1 VTLAA
6 IRSHAFASRA
16 SRPGSRRLC
25 VGVGSGLAKTL
36 LVVGAAALGGC
47 GTATSTQSSS
57 PSRPAARGVPK
68 PPPISAKL
76 KAQEAAIHAQVLAAL
91 HAPAPPNLKPGIPSF
106 IPRSSLKVNRILT
119 AAPGHPA
126 LSIGG
131 DSIWLDLHNG
141 RSLAT
146 VQGPYLPPG
155 VSGTA
160 VPQTST
166 TIRVTFARARGSVPL
181 ASADFSIIDLCRYR
195 AYADIVAV
203 AGLNALR
210 LLGFSPLSPAGVS
223 A

>member
-1 VTLAA
+1 
-6 IRSHAFASRA
+6 
-16 SRPGSRRLC
+16 
-25 VGVGSGLAKTL
+25 
-36 LVVGAAALGGC
+36 
-47 GTATSTQSSS
+47 
-57 PSRPAARGVPK
+57 
-68 PPPISAKL
+68 L

-106 IPRSSLKVNRILT
+106 IPKSSLKVNRILT

-131 DSIWLDLHNG
+131 DSIWLDLPSG

-181 ASADFSIIDLCRYR
+181 ASADFSIIDELGVLHFP
-195 AYADIVAV
+195 AISVLGGGTLPTAV
-203 AGLNALR
+203 PAGRTRTVLPVGN
-210 LLGFSPLSPAGVS
+210 GTVQYSPAGLRGLKLRSRPLAAWDFSVETD
-223 A
+223 